1 MGRALGFNGP
11 YGLTDSKFKGSMAR
25 AVSRTRSSVSVFEVI
40 GLKVTSQSI
49 ACQIESGLLV
59 ALAHTD

>member
-25 AVSRTRSSVSVFEVI
+25 AVSRTRSSVSVFEVK
-40 GLKVTSQSI
+40 GPKCKQVKQMRAKASP
-49 ACQIESGLLV
+49 ACL
-59 ALAHTD
+59 

>member
-40 GLKVTSQSI
+40 GLKCKQVNQLRAKSSP
-49 ACQIESGLLV
+49 ACL
-59 ALAHTD
+59 